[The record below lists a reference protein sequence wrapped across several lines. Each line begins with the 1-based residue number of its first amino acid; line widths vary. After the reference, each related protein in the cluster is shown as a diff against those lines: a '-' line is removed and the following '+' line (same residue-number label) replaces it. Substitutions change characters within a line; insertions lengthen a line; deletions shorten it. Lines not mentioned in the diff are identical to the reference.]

1 MRTVLFP
8 SHKPWLSAALV
19 CLGLL
24 GVLGTAPATGQNK
37 AEVQSLEAA
46 AVKRAL
52 ESYKGKVVLVNYWA
66 TWCAP
71 CVDEFPSLVK
81 LQKQYRDQGLVV
93 VGISFDDPDDKAKVV
108 AFTGQNQVDFPIL
121 MRKGGSVEKFADG
134 LDRNWSGVL
143 PTSYVIGKNGKRV
156 GKPMTGARSYE
167 QFVAAVEPLLK

>member
-1 MRTVLFP
+1 MRAVVFP
-8 SHKPWLSAALV
+8 FRKPWLSATLA

-24 GVLGTAPATGQNK
+24 GVLGAVPATGQNQ
-37 AEVQSLEAA
+37 AEIQSLDASGT
-46 AVKRAL
+46 KKAL
-52 ESYKGKVVLVNYWA
+52 GSYKGKVVLVNYWA

-121 MRKGGSVEKFADG
+121 MRKSGSLEKFADG
-134 LDRNWSGVL
+134 LDRGWSGVL
-143 PTSYVIGKNGKRV
+143 PTTYVIGKNGKRA

>member
-1 MRTVLFP
+1 L
-8 SHKPWLSAALV
+8 AALAG
-19 CLGLL
+19 LGLL
-24 GVLGTAPATGQNK
+24 SVLGAVPATGQNQA
-37 AEVQSLEAA
+37 AEVQSLDASAA
-46 AVKRAL
+46 RKVL

-93 VGISFDDPDDKAKVV
+93 VGISFDDPDDKPKVV
-108 AFTGQNQVDFPIL
+108 AFTGQNQADFPIV
-121 MRKGGSVEKFADG
+121 MRKGGSLEKFADG
-134 LDRNWSGVL
+134 LDRGWSGVL